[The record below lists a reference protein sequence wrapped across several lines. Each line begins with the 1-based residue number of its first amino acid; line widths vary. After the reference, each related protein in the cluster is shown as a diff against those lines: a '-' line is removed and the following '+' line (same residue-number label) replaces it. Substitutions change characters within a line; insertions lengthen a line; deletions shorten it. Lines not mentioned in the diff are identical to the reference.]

1 MLTALLCLGAA
12 LLDRLLGEP
21 RRQHPLIGFGWLAQR
36 VEALVYG
43 PPELSADARRERG
56 SIAVVLLL
64 LPFTVA
70 AGLLAWLPLIGLA
83 VALGLLYLALG
94 ARSLTEHAEAV
105 ATALQAGDLAL
116 AREKVAL
123 MVSRD
128 AADLDEEGISRA
140 TVESVLENGSDAVFA
155 PLFWLI
161 IGGAP
166 AVVLYR
172 LSNTLDAMWGYRSE
186 RFERFGK
193 WAARVD
199 DVLNWIPARLTAL
212 TYALCGQFSAAI
224 HAWRTQGVRWYSPN
238 AGVVMAAGAGALQV
252 QLGGDAVYAGQT
264 KARPPLGAGAIP
276 DAAAITRAIRLLD
289 RGVYLWAGITL
300 IVGGGGVFIA

>member
-1 MLTALLCLGAA
+1 MPQQLYMLSILLVPAL

-21 RRQHPLIGFGWLAQR
+21 PRFHPLVGFGKLADWLESHLNNCTIHYGIVAWCLAVLPSSIAVWWLDTLLGGVWMSVLCGWLAIGWQSLR
-36 VEALVYG
+36 QHAQWVQQA
-43 PPELSADARRERG
+43 
-56 SIAVVLLL
+56 
-64 LPFTVA
+64 
-70 AGLLAWLPLIGLA
+70 LLADDLPQARQKVGWL
-83 VALGLLYLALG
+83 
-94 ARSLTEHAEAV
+94 
-105 ATALQAGDLAL
+105 
-116 AREKVAL
+116 
-123 MVSRD
+123 VSRD
-128 AADLDEEGISRA
+128 TTQLDSPQISRA
-140 TVESVLENGSDAVFA
+140 CIESVLENGSDAVFA

-199 DVLNWIPARLTAL
+199 DALNWIPARLTAL
-212 TYALCGQFSAAI
+212 TYALCGQFSGAI

-252 QLGGDAVYAGQT
+252 QLGGDAVYAGKT

-289 RGVYLWAGITL
+289 RGVYLWAVITL
-300 IVGGGGVFIA
+300 IIGGSSVFLA

>member
-1 MLTALLCLGAA
+1 MSMSLCLLAPA
-12 LLDRLLGEP
+12 VLLDRLLGEP
-21 RRQHPLIGFGWLAQR
+21 PRFHPLVGFGKLADWLESHFNNRTIHHGILAWCLAVLPLSVAVWWLDRLLGGIWLSVLCGWLAIGWQSLR
-36 VEALVYG
+36 QHAQWVQQA
-43 PPELSADARRERG
+43 
-56 SIAVVLLL
+56 
-64 LPFTVA
+64 
-70 AGLLAWLPLIGLA
+70 LLADDLPQARQKVGWL
-83 VALGLLYLALG
+83 
-94 ARSLTEHAEAV
+94 
-105 ATALQAGDLAL
+105 
-116 AREKVAL
+116 
-123 MVSRD
+123 VSRD
-128 AADLDEEGISRA
+128 TSQLDSPQISRA
-140 TVESVLENGSDAVFA
+140 CIESVLENGSDAVFA
-155 PLFWLI
+155 PLFWLV

-212 TYALCGQFSAAI
+212 TYALCGRYHGAI

-264 KARPPLGAGAIP
+264 KARPSLGAGAIP
-276 DAAAITRAIRLLD
+276 DEAAITRAIGLLD

-300 IVGGGGVFIA
+300 ITGVGSVFFA

>member
-1 MLTALLCLGAA
+1 MPQQLYMLSTLLVPAL

-21 RRQHPLIGFGWLAQR
+21 PRFHPLVGFGKLVDWLESHLNHRSITHGILAWSLAVLPLIAIVWWLDTLLGGVWMSILCGWLAIGWQSLR
-36 VEALVYG
+36 QHAQWVQQA
-43 PPELSADARRERG
+43 
-56 SIAVVLLL
+56 
-64 LPFTVA
+64 
-70 AGLLAWLPLIGLA
+70 LLADDLVQARQKVSWL
-83 VALGLLYLALG
+83 
-94 ARSLTEHAEAV
+94 
-105 ATALQAGDLAL
+105 
-116 AREKVAL
+116 
-123 MVSRD
+123 VSRD
-128 AADLDEEGISRA
+128 TTQLDSPQISRA
-140 TVESVLENGSDAVFA
+140 CIESVLENGSDAVFA

>member
-1 MLTALLCLGAA
+1 MTLLLPAVV

-21 RRQHPLIGFGWLAQR
+21 PRFHPLIGFGKLANGQESNLNNR
-36 VEALVYG
+36 
-43 PPELSADARRERG
+43 
-56 SIAVVLLL
+56 SITHGIIAWCLAVLLL
-64 LPFTVA
+64 TA
-70 AGLLAWLPLIGLA
+70 AVGWLDTFIGGVWMSILCGWLAIGWHSLRQHAQWVEQALLADDLPQARVKVGWL
-83 VALGLLYLALG
+83 
-94 ARSLTEHAEAV
+94 
-105 ATALQAGDLAL
+105 
-116 AREKVAL
+116 
-123 MVSRD
+123 VSRD
-128 AADLDEEGISRA
+128 TTELDASGVSRA
-140 TVESVLENGSDAVFA
+140 CVESVLENGSDAVFA

-166 AVVLYR
+166 ALVLYR

-212 TYALCGQFSAAI
+212 TYVACGQFSGAI
-224 HAWRTQGVRWYSPN
+224 HAWRTQGKRWYSPN

-264 KARPPLGAGAIP
+264 KARPHLGAGVTPDSEAIS
-276 DAAAITRAIRLLD
+276 RAIRLLD
-289 RGVYLWAGITL
+289 RGVYLWVSLAL
-300 IVGGGGVFIA
+300 FSGGWFAYYA

>member
-1 MLTALLCLGAA
+1 MPQQLYMLSTLLVPAL

-21 RRQHPLIGFGWLAQR
+21 PRFHPLVGFGKLVDSLESHLNHRSITHGILAWSLAVLPLIAIVWWLDTLLGGVWMSILCGWLAIGWQSLR
-36 VEALVYG
+36 QHAQWVQQA
-43 PPELSADARRERG
+43 
-56 SIAVVLLL
+56 
-64 LPFTVA
+64 
-70 AGLLAWLPLIGLA
+70 LLADDLVQARQKVSWL
-83 VALGLLYLALG
+83 
-94 ARSLTEHAEAV
+94 
-105 ATALQAGDLAL
+105 
-116 AREKVAL
+116 
-123 MVSRD
+123 VSRD
-128 AADLDEEGISRA
+128 TTQLDSPQISRA
-140 TVESVLENGSDAVFA
+140 CIESVLENGSDAVFA